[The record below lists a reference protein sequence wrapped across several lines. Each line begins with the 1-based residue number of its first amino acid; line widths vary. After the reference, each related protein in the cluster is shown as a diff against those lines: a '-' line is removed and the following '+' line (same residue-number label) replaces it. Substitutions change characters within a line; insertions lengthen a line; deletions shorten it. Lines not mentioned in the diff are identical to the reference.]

1 MPEETPQ
8 AFYGY
13 WRPSL
18 MVRHRTAASTDS
30 LFVAVIEPFG
40 GTPAVTALERLPLGT
55 TDLDHV
61 GLRIKLASGR
71 EDLVLV
77 DLANP
82 ALTGHASPGRF
93 ATADGKLAL
102 TGRVG
107 IASHQGSTTHALL
120 VAGTRFEHDG
130 KQLNAAEAAFTG
142 GITGVVRAA
151 DGCAVDGFFT
161 DATLPEG
168 TALHGRWI
176 TLTMGTYNVVPSGTS
191 YPLGVREQKGIRQP
205 FLIDHIERRGGRTL
219 VVLAADPMLVMAA
232 GKVTET
238 TRPGRTFEGA
248 PTFEITTARSE

>member
-1 MPEETPQ
+1 
-8 AFYGY
+8 
-13 WRPSL
+13 L
-18 MVRHRTAASTDS
+18 MVRHRVPAADS
-30 LFVAVIEPFG
+30 LFVSVIEPFTG
-40 GTPAVTALERLPLGT
+40 APAVTSVERLPLSSK
-55 TDLDHV
+55 DRDHV
-61 GLRIKLASGR
+61 GLRIKLKSGR
-71 EDLVLV
+71 EDVVLV
-77 DLANP
+77 DLAAP
-82 ALTGHASPGRF
+82 AVTGAPSPGRF
-93 ATADGKLAL
+93 ATADGKYAL

-107 IASHQGSTTHALL
+107 VAAGQEKAVL

-130 KQLNAAEAAFTG
+130 KQLDAAEAAFTG